1 MMADSRDVTNVKYCR
16 KLYYTANQG
25 PSSPYNTPKFGKIV
39 EYKILDLDTKRYFR
53 NEVWRAGLMGGWMG
67 EGGDFQRT
75 GWMVG
80 SEKRDIHWVND
91 PRNLSDFVHNFQ
103 HHKKF

>member
-1 MMADSRDVTNVKYCR
+1 
-16 KLYYTANQG
+16 
-25 PSSPYNTPKFGKIV
+25 
-39 EYKILDLDTKRYFR
+39 
-53 NEVWRAGLMGGWMG
+53 MGGWMG

-91 PRNLSDFVHNFQ
+91 PRNLSDFVPSFQ
-103 HHKKF
+103 HRKKVFARNTLDYKACCRSEIHCLLYVTH

>member
-1 MMADSRDVTNVKYCR
+1 
-16 KLYYTANQG
+16 
-25 PSSPYNTPKFGKIV
+25 
-39 EYKILDLDTKRYFR
+39 
-53 NEVWRAGLMGGWMG
+53 MGGWMG

-91 PRNLSDFVHNFQ
+91 PEIFQILSTIFNTIKSFELSRNILDYKACCRSEIHCLPYVTH
-103 HHKKF
+103 

>member
-1 MMADSRDVTNVKYCR
+1 
-16 KLYYTANQG
+16 
-25 PSSPYNTPKFGKIV
+25 
-39 EYKILDLDTKRYFR
+39 
-53 NEVWRAGLMGGWMG
+53 MGGRMG

-91 PRNLSDFVHNFQ
+91 PRNLSDFVHNF
-103 HHKKF
+103 KTIKSFELSRNNLDYESWC

>member
-1 MMADSRDVTNVKYCR
+1 
-16 KLYYTANQG
+16 
-25 PSSPYNTPKFGKIV
+25 
-39 EYKILDLDTKRYFR
+39 
-53 NEVWRAGLMGGWMG
+53 MGGRMG

-91 PRNLSDFVHNFQ
+91 PEIFQILSTIFIII
-103 HHKKF
+103 KKF

>member
-1 MMADSRDVTNVKYCR
+1 
-16 KLYYTANQG
+16 
-25 PSSPYNTPKFGKIV
+25 
-39 EYKILDLDTKRYFR
+39 
-53 NEVWRAGLMGGWMG
+53 MGGWMG

-91 PRNLSDFVHNFQ
+91 PEIFQILSTIFNTIKSFELSRNILD
-103 HHKKF
+103 

>member
-1 MMADSRDVTNVKYCR
+1 
-16 KLYYTANQG
+16 
-25 PSSPYNTPKFGKIV
+25 
-39 EYKILDLDTKRYFR
+39 
-53 NEVWRAGLMGGWMG
+53 MGGRMG

-91 PRNLSDFVHNFQ
+91 PPNLLDFVHNFQ
-103 HHKKF
+103 DY

>member
-1 MMADSRDVTNVKYCR
+1 
-16 KLYYTANQG
+16 
-25 PSSPYNTPKFGKIV
+25 
-39 EYKILDLDTKRYFR
+39 
-53 NEVWRAGLMGGWMG
+53 MGGRMG

-91 PRNLSDFVHNFQ
+91 PRNLSNFVLNFQ
-103 HHKKF
+103 FSIFRFFPQFSTLLKSFELSWNTLDYKVWFRNKIHCV

>member
-1 MMADSRDVTNVKYCR
+1 
-16 KLYYTANQG
+16 
-25 PSSPYNTPKFGKIV
+25 
-39 EYKILDLDTKRYFR
+39 
-53 NEVWRAGLMGGWMG
+53 MG

-91 PRNLSDFVHNFQ
+91 PRNPYDCVHNFQ
-103 HHKKF
+103 HHKKVFF

>member
-1 MMADSRDVTNVKYCR
+1 
-16 KLYYTANQG
+16 
-25 PSSPYNTPKFGKIV
+25 
-39 EYKILDLDTKRYFR
+39 
-53 NEVWRAGLMGGWMG
+53 MGGWME

-91 PRNLSDFVHNFQ
+91 PEIFQILSTIFNTI
-103 HHKKF
+103 KKF